1 MLHIV
6 ASYHHIQFQ
15 GKPMIQNQENGEK
28 HQSFSLVM
36 LHIFLPLLMMESQIN
51 VYTNLFGNENIV

>member
-1 MLHIV
+1 
-6 ASYHHIQFQ
+6 
-15 GKPMIQNQENGEK
+15 MIQNQENGEK